1 VSANDEPQGGGRPGE
16 AEYLRELAATPVAQ
30 IVAELISTLVPVA
43 YLRLGAV
50 PEHPEAV
57 ELAEARVAIDAIAGL
72 VASVERQLP
81 PPSLQEVQNLLTSL
95 RMAYVQVARSQGV
108 EPGEVPGAPRG
119 QAEAPPPPPPPARPK
134 IWTPR
139 GDV

>member
-1 VSANDEPQGGGRPGE
+1 MSANDPGQPAARPGE
-16 AEYLRELAATPVAQ
+16 AEYLAELAATPVAQ

-50 PEHPEAV
+50 PEHPDAV
-57 ELAEARVAIDAIAGL
+57 DLDEARVAIDAIAGL
-72 VASVERQLP
+72 VSSVEQRLPAASV
-81 PPSLQEVQNLLTSL
+81 QEVQNLLTSL
-95 RMAYVQVARSQGV
+95 RMAYVQVARSRGV
-108 EPGEVPGAPRG
+108 ETGEVPGGARG
-119 QAEAPPPPPPPARPK
+119 PSEAAPPPAPPRPK

>member
-1 VSANDEPQGGGRPGE
+1 MSANDPDQAGGRPGE
-16 AEYLRELAATPVAQ
+16 AEYLRELASTPVAQ

-57 ELAEARVAIDAIAGL
+57 DLGEARVAIDAIAGL
-72 VASVERQLP
+72 VSSVEQRLP
-81 PPSLQEVQNLLTSL
+81 PASLQEVQNLLTSL
-95 RMAYVQVARSQGV
+95 RMAYVQVARAQGV

-119 QAEAPPPPPPPARPK
+119 QAEPDAPPAPARPK

>member
-1 VSANDEPQGGGRPGE
+1 MSTNDEAHGAGRPGE

-57 ELAEARVAIDAIAGL
+57 DLAEARVAIDAIAGL
-72 VASVERQLP
+72 VGSVERQLP
-81 PPSLQEVQNLLTSL
+81 PASLQEVQNLLTSL
-95 RMAYVQVARSQGV
+95 RMAYVQVARTQGV
-108 EPGEVPGAPRG
+108 EPGEVPGAPR
-119 QAEAPPPPPPPARPK
+119 AEAEPPPPARPK